1 MEKISVDYI
10 SFYQPEYKE
19 KIIIPNRKTI
29 VEEGI
34 NLKFEINQ
42 EKAKLKEEYK
52 FIDLD
57 KLLKRN
63 NSKSYTIA
71 ELRDIASKIGIPITN
86 SKTELNRLI
95 KLKIGVE

>member
-1 MEKISVDYI
+1 MEKLSVDYI
-10 SFYQPEYKE
+10 SFHQPNYKE
-19 KIIIPNRKTI
+19 KIVIPTRKTI
-29 VEEGI
+29 IEESV
-34 NLKFEINQ
+34 NMNFEINQ

-63 NSKSYTIA
+63 NVKSYTIA
-71 ELRDIASKIGIPITN
+71 ELSDVAGKIGIPITN

>member
-19 KIIIPNRKTI
+19 KIIIPSRKTI
-29 VEEGI
+29 IEEAI
-34 NLKFEINQ
+34 NLNFEINQ

-63 NSKSYTIA
+63 NAKSYTIS
-71 ELRDIASKIGIPITN
+71 ELRDIAGKIGIPITN

>member
-1 MEKISVDYI
+1 MEKLSVDYI
-10 SFYQPEYKE
+10 SFHQPNYKG
-19 KIIIPNRKTI
+19 KIVIPTRKTI
-29 VEEGI
+29 IEESV
-34 NLKFEINQ
+34 NMNFEINQ

-63 NSKSYTIA
+63 NVKSYTIA
-71 ELRDIASKIGIPITN
+71 ELRDVAGKIGIPITN

>member
-1 MEKISVDYI
+1 MEKLSVDYI
-10 SFYQPEYKE
+10 SFHQPNYKE
-19 KIIIPNRKTI
+19 KIVIPTRKTI
-29 VEEGI
+29 IEESV
-34 NLKFEINQ
+34 NMNFEINQ

-63 NSKSYTIA
+63 NVKSYTIA
-71 ELRDIASKIGIPITN
+71 ELRDVAGKIGIPITN

>member
-10 SFYQPEYKE
+10 SFYQPKYKE
-19 KIIIPNRKTI
+19 KIIIPSRKTLI
-29 VEEGI
+29 DDGI

-63 NSKSYTIA
+63 NAKSYTIA